1 MTGPD
6 VQGHVVIEL
15 EFGILVYPPRPDREQ
30 AGRKRRPTRWLLIET
45 AARIRACEQRQVPP
59 HDHDLAEK
67 DSLLL
72 AIGNACVLAS
82 SDVLRH
88 LEPQVAARTDVI
100 TQPWHP
106 VHVTSAT
113 ELAALDFPQ
122 PVQASGPAR
131 TCPKAPTADATARP
145 SPPAR
150 PA

>member
-1 MTGPD
+1 MTTN
-6 VQGHVVIEL
+6 QGTAASLAAAE
-15 EFGILVYPPRPDREQ
+15 RM
-30 AGRKRRPTRWLLIET
+30 LIET

-59 HDHDLAEK
+59 HDHDLADK

-72 AIGNACVLAS
+72 AIGNACALAG

-88 LEPQVAARTDVI
+88 LEPQIAAWTDII

-122 PVQASGPAR
+122 PVQASVLAEP
-131 TCPKAPTADATARP
+131 PSADADTRHDAP
-145 SPPAR
+145 HQAR
-150 PA
+150 PAQPGHPASPAF